1 MFKILASRKFEISF
15 LLGFPLSS
23 GTTRAVFVKSG
34 KILCSVLELIDN
46 HFVKFYFITYFYIF
60 HDNRKNWFRSLY
72 LLSAVNFGLQPLI
85 WVAADKFGFRPLTEK
100 KIETPLVSLLLSL
113 LNARL
118 TCFVSQYFRFLS

>member
-1 MFKILASRKFEISF
+1 MFKILTSRKFEISF

-72 LLSAVNFGLQPLI
+72 LLSAVNFGLQPLV
-85 WVAADKFGFRPLTEK
+85 WVAANKFGFRQLTEK

-113 LNARL
+113 LNTRL
-118 TCFVSQYFRFLS
+118 TCFVS